1 MYLLETLT
9 ISTVKTLSGNR
20 IFWRIALKND
30 GKYLVGPVIVAAL
43 LILLSVPLR
52 LNASD
57 VTDKLRSTIDGVID
71 ILRDDSLRRPDRQE
85 ERRSRIRKLI
95 MQRFSF
101 EEMSKRSLARYWRER
116 SDSERMEFVSLFS
129 DLIENAYIEKIERYT
144 DEEIRYVGER
154 MSGERAEVKTIVMSK
169 GTQIPIDYRLI
180 MIGSDWMVYDI
191 VIEGVSL
198 VSNYRSQFS
207 NTIRSSSYE
216 DLVKKLKEKTGRT

>member
-1 MYLLETLT
+1 M
-9 ISTVKTLSGNR
+9 
-20 IFWRIALKND
+20 KND

-71 ILRDDSLRRPDRQE
+71 ILRDDTLRRPDRQE